1 MELLASK
8 QLGKAKP
15 LRRAFKK
22 VQCLAPS
29 HYVSITGEPDVAV
42 RSHSHR

>member
-15 LRRAFKK
+15 LWRAFK
-22 VQCLAPS
+22 VQRLAPS
-29 HYVSITGEPDVAV
+29 HYVSIKRDPNVAV